1 MSPPTWS
8 PSSWRDHPAGHQPE
22 WPDGDAAEAARS
34 RLQAMLPLVFAGEAR
49 QLQASLAE
57 VAAGRAFLLQA
68 GDCAESFHDF
78 SAITIREKLKIILQM
93 AAVLTYGSML
103 PVVKLGRIA

>member
-8 PSSWRDHPAGHQPE
+8 PSSWRGHPAEHQPE
-22 WPDGDAAEAARS
+22 WPEGDAAEAARA
-34 RLQAMLPLVFAGEAR
+34 RLKAMPPLVFAGEAR

-68 GDCAESFHDF
+68 GACAESFPDL
-78 SAITIREKLKIILQM
+78 SASTLRGQLEPVPPML
-93 AAVLTYGSML
+93 ALTVYGSTT
-103 PVVKLGRIA
+103 P